1 MVDPLSMTSLGI
13 NICQGLIYACGA
25 WKDFD
30 NDISN
35 SCRAVE
41 DLARTLEVLQNHLR
55 TSCLMDAD
63 VGSVHKCIEGCN
75 AGLRSLDGTLETIKG
90 VHIPAGPK
98 NRAWLKLQRAFY
110 PFTKENLMS
119 LHETVANLQ
128 SRLNFALQVYQT

>member
-13 NICQGLIYACGA
+13 TICQGLIYACGA
-25 WKDFD
+25 WKGFD

-63 VGSVHKCIEGCN
+63 VDSVLKCIEGCN
-75 AGLRSLDGTLETIKG
+75 AGLKSLDGTLETIEG
-90 VHIPAGPK
+90 VHIPLLDRRTEPG
-98 NRAWLKLQRAFY
+98 
-110 PFTKENLMS
+110 
-119 LHETVANLQ
+119 
-128 SRLNFALQVYQT
+128 